1 MNLLI
6 VLTALLTPEAPFLPA
21 YLEKTE
27 STSARY
33 ADCVRLIA
41 DDAETGR
48 QAALTWVSDGGGA
61 PAQHC
66 LAVSDLA
73 SGLPKLAA
81 VRLTEISERRDA
93 GDSNARAR
101 LLAEAALAWID
112 ANDLVQAEASA
123 GAAKR
128 MAPGLPELDFV
139 AAKVFAA
146 GEKWQAAADAVTAAE
161 KAGVAAPETYVIRAR
176 AHRALGKDMDAAS
189 DVVAALTLDPYDI
202 DALTLRGELQ
212 QAGIEIE
219 AYYGDSSDDG
229 KDGGKK

>member
-1 MNLLI
+1 MTLLI
-6 VLTALLTPEAPFLPA
+6 VLAALLTPEAPYLPA

-33 ADCVRLIA
+33 ADCVRTIA
-41 DDAETGR
+41 DDADAGR
-48 QAALTWVSDGGGA
+48 RAAQSWVSDGGGA
-61 PAQHC
+61 PALHC

-93 GDSNARAR
+93 GDKDARAR

-112 ANDLVQAEASA
+112 ARDVVQAEASVE
-123 GAAKR
+123 AAKR

-139 AAKVFAA
+139 AAKVYAA

-161 KAGVAAPETYVIRAR
+161 KAGVTTPEAYVIRAR
-176 AHRALGKDMDAAS
+176 ANRALGKDMDAAN
-189 DVVAALTLDPYDI
+189 DVVAALTLDAYNI

-219 AYYGDSSDDG
+219 AYYGDSKDD
-229 KDGGKK
+229 DKK